1 MKIVVFGLAVSSCWG
16 NGHATLWRGLAR
28 ALNARGV
35 EVVFFERDQP
45 YYARTRDLP
54 EPPGMRLHIYDDWD
68 ELRPLALAQVRAA
81 DASLVTSYCADGR
94 LASDLVRAHARCSCF
109 YDLDTPVTLHALE
122 RGQPVAYLPAD
133 GLAGFDLVLSYT
145 GGRALQA
152 LQERLGAGRV
162 ATLYGSVDPEAY
174 LAVDLPPRSER
185 AALSHLGTYSEDRRA
200 ALYELFL
207 RPASLLPDREFMLG
221 GAQYPADFPWRSNVS
236 FARHVPAL
244 AHPAFYASAPLTL
257 NVTRGPMAALGY
269 CPSARFFEAAACGVP
284 VLSDVW
290 EGIEAFFE
298 PGREVLLART
308 ANDVVA
314 AIHRGSEELARI
326 GQRARERVMAE
337 HTAGHRADELIAVL
351 GSTP

>member
-28 ALNARGV
+28 ALDARGV
-35 EVVFFERDQP
+35 EFVFFERDQP

-54 EPPGMRLHIYDDWD
+54 EPPGMRLHIYDAWD
-68 ELRPLALAQVRAA
+68 EVRPLALAQVKGA

-94 LASDLVRAHARCSCF
+94 LASDLVRGHAQLSCF

-122 RGQPVAYLPAD
+122 RGQPVPYLPAD

-152 LQERLGAGRV
+152 LQDRLGAGRV
-162 ATLYGSVDPEAY
+162 ATLYGSVDPELYA
-174 LAVDLPPRSER
+174 ATDWPARSAR

-207 RPASLLPDREFMLG
+207 RPASLLPEREFLLG
-221 GAQYPADFPWRSNVS
+221 GAQYPSDFPWRSNIN
-236 FARHVPAL
+236 FARHVPA
-244 AHPAFYASAPLTL
+244 ASHPAFYASAPLTL
-257 NVTRGPMAALGY
+257 NVTRSPMAALGY

-290 EGIEAFFE
+290 EGVEAFFE
-298 PGREVLLART
+298 PEREVLLART
-308 ANDVVA
+308 TKDVLA
-314 AIHRGSEELARI
+314 AIDRGAEELAQI
-326 GQRARERVMAE
+326 GQRARERVLAE
-337 HTAGHRADELIAVL
+337 HTAGHRADELIAL
-351 GSTP
+351 LSGGP